1 MDLTNLLAV
10 AVPMAAAIAIF
21 FWSLDRIRKERV
33 DPADGLRTPRATPR
47 ELVERLLRPAA
58 ENLSLRRSAEGKPTL
73 SEDLARAG
81 VNITP
86 AEYLLIRIGA
96 VALGALIGLFR
107 FGISI
112 GPIVIAALDFVI
124 PPLVVN
130 YLQRRR
136 QNMFNDQ
143 LTGMLQLLSNSLKT
157 GYAIDRALE
166 TVASKSQPPVS
177 TEVERVTTE
186 ITLGT
191 SVEDALSA
199 LLLRINSPDLEFI
212 VTAILLHTR
221 VGGNLAEVLDNISDT
236 LRDRLQTKRDMSVL
250 TAQSRASASIITGLP
265 ILLGLGLYVFV
276 PGYFAPMTSTVV
288 GYILLGIAG
297 LLILIGNILIRRMTA
312 LKPARTA
319 IQVRQKLSQA
329 GNPGGL
335 TPAGFQSV
343 RYSVAAI
350 MAVAGLA
357 VGLVVP
363 VGMPTLLAA
372 AVSGLIFAVIGFM
385 TPGLWIEQ
393 RIAQRRREIQR
404 SLAEATDLLTLV
416 VESGMSLDEGLLS
429 ITERFHNAL
438 GDEIGKVLREI
449 RLGRPR
455 MAALEHM
462 ADMCGVPDLHH
473 LVESIVQS

>member
-1 MDLTNLLAV
+1 MDLINLLAV

-21 FWSLDRIRKERV
+21 FWSLDRVRKERAS
-33 DPADGLRTPRATPR
+33 PSTTERPPRATPR

-58 ENLSLRRSAEGKPTL
+58 DNLSLRRTAEGKPTL
-73 SEDLARAG
+73 TEDLARAG
-81 VNITP
+81 LNVTP
-86 AEYLLIRIGA
+86 AEYLLFRIGA

-112 GPIVIAALDFVI
+112 GPIVIAAVGFVI

-136 QNMFNDQ
+136 QNMFNEQ

-177 TEVERVTTE
+177 TEFERVTTE

-250 TAQSRASASIITGLP
+250 TAQSRASATIITGLP
-265 ILLGLGLYVFV
+265 ILLALGLYVFV
-276 PGYFAPMTSTVV
+276 PGYFAPMTSTLV

-297 LLILIGNILIRRMTA
+297 FLILVGNILIRRMTA
-312 LKPARTA
+312 L
-319 IQVRQKLSQA
+319 
-329 GNPGGL
+329 
-335 TPAGFQSV
+335 QS
-343 RYSVAAI
+343 
-350 MAVAGLA
+350 
-357 VGLVVP
+357 
-363 VGMPTLLAA
+363 
-372 AVSGLIFAVIGFM
+372 
-385 TPGLWIEQ
+385 
-393 RIAQRRREIQR
+393 
-404 SLAEATDLLTLV
+404 
-416 VESGMSLDEGLLS
+416 
-429 ITERFHNAL
+429 
-438 GDEIGKVLREI
+438 
-449 RLGRPR
+449 
-455 MAALEHM
+455 
-462 ADMCGVPDLHH
+462 
-473 LVESIVQS
+473 